1 MTALRRLRGLLLGCL
16 LVPLAGQ
23 ADENDWLYFP
33 MYQNDTAHA
42 VHYKAL
48 KPRPDG
54 LLDAASR
61 YPMHSRDKEWPPG
74 VYEQAW
80 YEYYPRLIDCET
92 GLLVDLSHQLL
103 TRDGRVL
110 FTRPLGRADWVQR
123 MLNDRGDRHWPSGS
137 EIFLACAAAGDTG
150 LKASRKRPVAS
161 RVPVIGFTRVT
172 SLLGKDTE
180 AVSAK
185 RYFQPDFS
193 ALAAAKSPT
202 AERLFESLR
211 AQYEQWVAG
220 FTPRWAPAGPASRGA
235 KPAAVPQRPPIDL
248 QALAGL
254 QGHRPSIRRLE
265 APAPGELRV
274 QLEARPAYGSALS
287 EMEPPE
293 AYRSWIE
300 ARIDC
305 RSRLAVGTHWLWTDR
320 QGRLLGRQ
328 AAPFKEALA
337 SLQQELERSGGGQ
350 GSRPAWDQ
358 WPADAGY
365 GVDAVQLICQAAA
378 AHCLDVAPVDALPAL
393 QFSEADFPDT
403 LETPEA
409 ILRHAHEL
417 WLRDRQQRVPSC
429 RFSALA
435 DKPTP

>member
-1 MTALRRLRGLLLGCL
+1 MIALRRLRGLLLGCL
-16 LVPLAGQ
+16 LAPLAGQ

-80 YEYYPRLIDCET
+80 YEYYPRLIDCRT

-110 FTRPLGRADWVQR
+110 YTRPLGRADWLRRIV
-123 MLNDRGDRHWPSGS
+123 NTGGDREWPSSS
-137 EIFLACAAAGDTG
+137 EIFLACAAAGDPD

-180 AVSAK
+180 ALAVK
-185 RYFQPDFS
+185 KHFQPDFS
-193 ALAAAKSPT
+193 ALAAAKRPT
-202 AERLFESLR
+202 ADRLFESLQ
-211 AQYEQWVAG
+211 AQYGQWLDG
-220 FTPRWAPAGPASRGA
+220 FTPRWSPPGAQPRAA
-235 KPAAVPQRPPIDL
+235 KPEAVPQRPPMGKE
-248 QALAGL
+248 ALARL
-254 QGHRPSIRRLE
+254 AQLRLVVRRLE

-274 QLEARPAYGSALS
+274 QLPASPAFKSEVAAL
-287 EMEPPE
+287 EPPE
-293 AYRSWIE
+293 ADQSWLE
-300 ARIDC
+300 SRIDC
-305 RSRLAVGTHWLWTDR
+305 RSQLAVGTHWLWTDA
-320 QGRLLGRQ
+320 QGRLMRRE

-337 SLQQELERSGGGQ
+337 PLQQGGH
-350 GSRPAWDQ
+350 RTWDQ
-358 WPADAGY
+358 WPRETGTGY
-365 GVDAVQLICQAAA
+365 GMDAEQLLCQAAA
-378 AHCLDVAPVDALPAL
+378 AHCQDVVPAGGLPAL
-393 QFSEADFPDT
+393 EFSEADFPDT
-403 LETPEA
+403 LATPEA
-409 ILRHAHEL
+409 LLLHARGL
-417 WLRDRQQRVPSC
+417 WQRAREQRVPSC
-429 RFSALA
+429 RFPAAPDRS
-435 DKPTP
+435 TP